1 MDKAAARGGYEEIGE
16 ERAAARHEHGSA
28 GRSTRRGAGGKNV
41 MAAKPSTW
49 TVLKVLGIMAGSKR
63 PNLRC
68 TLGVG
73 TSDAGTRGAVC
84 CHACAEASAIDVA
97 SRDCWCY
104 PHSDICCM
112 LPEGLSA
119 LQGRRAPTPVDH
131 NTPQHACEGNS
142 CSGRSNLCSVGPR
155 RPCHSALHMPVRW
168 QGRRWRQRWPIW
180 DRQVQ
185 APDDGKG
192 RADHLRVC
200 ARKGGPPTRVRT
212 A

>member
-1 MDKAAARGGYEEIGE
+1 MEARGGYEEIGE

-49 TVLKVLGIMAGSKR
+49 TVLKVLGIMAGSER

-97 SRDCWCY
+97 SRGCWCSPAQRHLLYASRRTFGSPRPPGAY
-104 PHSDICCM
+104 PS
-112 LPEGLSA
+112 
-119 LQGRRAPTPVDH
+119 
-131 NTPQHACEGNS
+131 
-142 CSGRSNLCSVGPR
+142 
-155 RPCHSALHMPVRW
+155 
-168 QGRRWRQRWPIW
+168 
-180 DRQVQ
+180 
-185 APDDGKG
+185 
-192 RADHLRVC
+192 
-200 ARKGGPPTRVRT
+200 
-212 A
+212 